1 MRRSAQRVIYE
12 KLGVVEGSARGAVEG
27 PSDWPH
33 LAHELQR
40 SNRYTEEIGI
50 HHRRRRRRLH
60 VTRFRTMRAAEHVA
74 QGTDAPKYDLDTNER
89 LKQCM
94 SL

>member
-1 MRRSAQRVIYE
+1 MIYE

-50 HHRRRRRRLH
+50 HNRRRRRRLH
-60 VTRFRTMRAAEHVA
+60 VTRFCTMRAAEHVA

>member
-1 MRRSAQRVIYE
+1 MIYE

-40 SNRYTEEIGI
+40 SNRYTTLKKSGSITEEGGGVCTS
-50 HHRRRRRRLH
+50 HAFAQCVLLNMWRREP
-60 VTRFRTMRAAEHVA
+60 TRQSMTWTR
-74 QGTDAPKYDLDTNER
+74 
-89 LKQCM
+89 M
-94 SL
+94 SV